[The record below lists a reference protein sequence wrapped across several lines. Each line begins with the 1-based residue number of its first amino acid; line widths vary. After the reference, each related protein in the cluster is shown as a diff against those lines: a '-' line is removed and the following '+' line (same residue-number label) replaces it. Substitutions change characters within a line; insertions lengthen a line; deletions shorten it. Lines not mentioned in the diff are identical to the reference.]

1 MPALRTTALVEA
13 PARLV
18 SGAVIELA
26 SRRAQVVDVH
36 ELGMTAVLPAGPFRA
51 ARLTGQCAV
60 TGAGTLL
67 TCSLEWT
74 SSNAILDGITLRGP
88 VLSLLDAVAEGA
100 KARAETLTG
109 ARVVVGTAIVRD
121 GRILAQQRAFPADVA
136 GLWEL
141 PGGRVEPGESDQ
153 EAVRRECMEEL
164 GIEVTPGE
172 AIGPDVIL
180 PNGRLLR
187 IYQAFADAEPVA
199 LEHKAL
205 RWLGVDE
212 LAGVAWLPADELLLP
227 VFSRCLPA
235 GSPR

>member
-1 MPALRTTALVEA
+1 MPVLRATALIDA

-18 SGAVIELA
+18 CGAVIELA

-36 ELGMTAVLPAGPFRA
+36 ELGMTAVLSAGPFRS

-67 TCSLEWT
+67 TCSLDWV
-74 SSNAILDGITLRGP
+74 SGNAVLDGFTLRGP
-88 VLSLLDAVAEGA
+88 VLSLLEAVTEGA
-100 KARAETLTG
+100 KARAESLTG
-109 ARVVVGTAIVRD
+109 AKVVVGTAIVRD
-121 GRILAQQRAFPADVA
+121 ARLLAQQRAFPAEVA

-153 EAVRRECMEEL
+153 EAVRRECVEEL
-164 GIEVTPGE
+164 GIDVTPGE

-180 PNGRLLR
+180 PNGKLLR
-187 IYQAFADAEPVA
+187 VYRASTDAEPVA

-212 LAGVAWLPADELLLP
+212 LADVEWLPADELLLP
-227 VFSRCLPA
+227 VFSRFLPG
-235 GSPR
+235 GSRL